1 MLLSMMRRHAQ
12 SWLIKFL
19 VAIIAAVFIFYFGYS
34 FHTSTGIKVAEV
46 NGEVITGAEYQKTY
60 RSMLEALQRE
70 YKSVWSDSLV
80 KAFNVK
86 NRALES
92 LINQKVVS
100 QEAKRIGFEVTK
112 KEVQDQIVAQP
123 AFQSRGRFDETRYRT
138 LLLNYRMKPEEY
150 EADVE
155 RGLLQRKLEQFLGI
169 FVAITDQ
176 DVLDYYAF
184 SNEKVKIG
192 FVQYSPDRFM
202 DGVKVDEAAL
212 EKYFQEHKE
221 NYRIPEKLKAAYVV
235 YDPAE
240 FMDKTRATD
249 QQIKDTYDEKI
260 DLFREK
266 RQVKVRHVLFKL
278 AQDASEEDEKKVK
291 EKALPVLKKARSG
304 EDFAGLAKK
313 YSEDP
318 SGEGGGD
325 LGYFSA
331 GEMLKPV
338 EEAAFKMKKGE
349 ISDLVRSPLGYHILK
364 LEDIK
369 EARTKSL
376 DEARDKIAELLA
388 STAAS
393 DMAHE
398 KAFSLLDQMPYQTDL
413 TKFAAEHQKTAE
425 STEYFSLDEPIPVI
439 GGSEKLRQSLFSLQK
454 GDVSEVFDVEGK
466 FYIFQVTDRKPSIL
480 PALVDV
486 RQKVTEDLRAE
497 LASKEAKA
505 AAERFLLKAK
515 GGEDWAGL
523 SKKNGLPPQTTDFFS
538 RQSPAPELGYD
549 GDLVEE
555 AFSLSEKRRYPDRVF
570 ENERGVFVIR
580 YEAGEGIDKGKYQE
594 EKEKYRQSLFQ
605 ARHRV
610 LLGNWLAD
618 LRKRAEIEIHIPAD
632 KEGPEL

>member
-19 VAIIAAVFIFYFGYS
+19 VAMIAAVFIFYFGYS
-34 FHTSTGIKVAEV
+34 FHTRTGIKVAEV
-46 NGEVITGAEYQKTY
+46 NGEVITGPEYQKTY
-60 RSMLEALQRE
+60 RTMIEALQRE

-123 AFQSRGRFDETRYRT
+123 AFQSRGRFDEARYRA
-138 LLLNYRMKPEEY
+138 LLSNYRMKPEDY
-150 EADVE
+150 EADIE

-176 DVLDYYAF
+176 DVLDYYTF
-184 SNEKVKIG
+184 SNEKLKIG
-192 FVQYSPDRFM
+192 FVQFSPEKHM
-202 DGVKVDEAAL
+202 DTVKVDEAAL
-212 EKYFQEHKE
+212 EKYFQEHREK
-221 NYRIPEKLKAAYVV
+221 YRVPEKVKAAYVV

-240 FMDKTRATD
+240 FMDKTKATD
-249 QQIKDTYDEKI
+249 QQIKDYYDENI
-260 DLFREK
+260 DLFKEK
-266 RQVKVRHVLFKL
+266 RQVKVRHILFRL
-278 AQDASEEDEKKVK
+278 TQDASEEDENKVK
-291 EKALPVLKKARSG
+291 GKALPVLKMAREG

-318 SGEGGGD
+318 SKEGGGD

-338 EEAAFKMKKGE
+338 EEAAFKMKKGD

-364 LEDIK
+364 VEDLK
-369 EARTKSL
+369 EARTQSL
-376 DEARDKIAELLA
+376 DEVREKIAELLA
-388 STAAS
+388 KTAAS
-393 DMAHE
+393 DLAHE

-413 TKFAAEHQKTAE
+413 GKFAAEHQKTAT
-425 STEYFSLDEPIPVI
+425 STEYFSLDEPIPAI
-439 GGSEKLRQSLFSLQK
+439 GGTEKLRQSLFSLQK
-454 GDVSEVFDVEGK
+454 GDVSEVFEVDGK
-466 FYIFQVTDRKPSIL
+466 FYLFQVTDRKPSVL
-480 PALVDV
+480 PALAEV
-486 RQKVTEDLRAE
+486 RQKVAADLTAE
-497 LASKEAKA
+497 LAAQEAKA
-505 AAERFLLKAK
+505 AAESFLLKAK
-515 GGEDWAGL
+515 GGEDWVAL
-523 SKKNGLPPQTTDFFS
+523 CKKNRLAPRTSDFFS
-538 RQSPAPELGYD
+538 RQSPAPELGY
-549 GDLVEE
+549 GRDLVEE
-555 AFSLSEKRRYPDRVF
+555 AFSLSEKRTYPDKVF
-570 ENERGVFVIR
+570 EDEMGVFVIR
-580 YEAGEGIDKGKYQE
+580 YEAREGIDKAKYLE

-610 LLGNWLAD
+610 LLGNWLED
-618 LRKRAEIEIHIPAD
+618 LRKRAEIEILIPAD